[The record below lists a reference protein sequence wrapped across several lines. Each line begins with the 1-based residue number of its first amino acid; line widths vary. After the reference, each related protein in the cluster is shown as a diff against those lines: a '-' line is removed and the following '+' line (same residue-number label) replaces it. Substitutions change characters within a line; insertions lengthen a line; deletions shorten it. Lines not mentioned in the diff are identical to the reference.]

1 MTKEE
6 FVKLAVYSGYGTKS
20 AAEHYT
26 EQHNKSGV

>member
-1 MTKEE
+1 MNKQE
-6 FVKLAVYSGYGTKS
+6 FIKLAVSSGYGTKS